1 VARLLIII
9 PAYNEE
15 KSIKNVV
22 GEIIQNYKQYDYIVI
37 NDGSSD
43 KTLDVCRENG
53 YNIIDLPINLG
64 INAAMQTGMQ
74 YAYEKGYDYALQ
86 FDADGQHLPEYIP
99 LLLKTIK
106 KGYDVVIASR
116 FLETKKHMSLRML
129 GSRILSFII
138 RLTTRQK
145 ITDPTSGMR
154 LYNRKM
160 IMEFA
165 LNHNYDPEPDTM
177 AFLIRN
183 NASITEVQVTMELR
197 KHGESFFNVVNSIIF
212 MVRMSIS
219 ILIIQWARKREEHYE
234 TRT

>member
-1 VARLLIII
+1 VAKLLIII

-15 KSIKNVV
+15 KSIKFVV
-22 GEIIQNYKQYDYIVI
+22 DKIIRKYRQYDYVVI
-37 NDGSSD
+37 NDGSTD
-43 KTLDVCRENG
+43 NMAEVCRENG
-53 YNIIDLPINLG
+53 YNMIDLPINLG
-64 INAAMQTGMQ
+64 VSAAMQTGMQ

-99 LLLKTIK
+99 QLLKTIK
-106 KGYDVVIASR
+106 NGYDVVIASR
-116 FLETKKHMSLRML
+116 FLTVKKHFSMRMI
-129 GSRILSFII
+129 GSSILTFII
-138 RLTTRQK
+138 KLTTRQK

-160 IMEFA
+160 IEEFA

-183 NASITEVQVTMELR
+183 NASIVEVQVSMDER
-197 KHGESFFNVVNSIIF
+197 MHGESFFNIMNSVIF

-219 ILIIQWARKREEHYE
+219 ILIIQWARKREESYGS
-234 TRT
+234 RS

>member
-1 VARLLIII
+1 MAKLLIVI

-15 KSIKNVV
+15 KSIKTVV
-22 GEIIQNYKQYDYIVI
+22 DKIIRKYKQYDYIVI
-37 NDGSSD
+37 NDGSTD
-43 KTLDVCRENG
+43 NTAAVCRENG

-64 INAAMQTGMQ
+64 VSAAMQTGMQ

-99 LLLKTIK
+99 LLLKTMK

-116 FLETKKHMSLRML
+116 FLTVKKHLNLRMV
-129 GSRILSFII
+129 GSRILTFII
-138 RLTTRQK
+138 RLTTGHK

-160 IMEFA
+160 IEEFA

-183 NASITEVQVTMELR
+183 NASVVEVQVSMDER
-197 KHGESFFNVVNSIIF
+197 KYGESFFNIINSIIF

-219 ILIIQWARKREEHYE
+219 ILIIQWARKREGRYE
-234 TRT
+234 SRL